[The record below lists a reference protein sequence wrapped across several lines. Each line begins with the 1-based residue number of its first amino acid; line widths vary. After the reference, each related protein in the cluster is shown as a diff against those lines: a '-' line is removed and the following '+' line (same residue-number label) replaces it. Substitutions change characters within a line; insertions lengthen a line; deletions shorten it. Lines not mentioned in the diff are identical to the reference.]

1 MNHIKSYAQSLLNT
15 LINGERK
22 ESSILAHAF
31 LSENNSITQLYE
43 EVMKP
48 ALYEVGDLWEK
59 NKISVATEHMATAI
73 SEGILNELYDNIYNS
88 ERANKR
94 VVVAC
99 VENELHQ
106 VGIKMVADTFESHGW
121 ESFFLGTGIPLN
133 ELINFIKETNPK
145 LIAIS
150 LSVYYNYANL
160 IKMITKL
167 RQEFPDLEIL
177 VGGQAFNREDE
188 RITKNF
194 SGVKIICNLYDLNNY
209 INQNK

>member
-1 MNHIKSYAQSLLNT
+1 MANITSYSRSLLNS
-15 LINGERK
+15 LIKGKRK
-22 ESSILAHAF
+22 ESSDLAHKF
-31 LSENNSITQLYE
+31 LSENHSITDLYE

-48 ALYEVGDLWEK
+48 ALYEVGELWEK

-73 SEGILNELYDNIYNS
+73 SEGILNELYDTIYNS
-88 ERANKR
+88 ELANKR

-133 ELINFIKETNPK
+133 ELIDFIKETKPK
-145 LIAIS
+145 LLAIS

-167 RQEFPDLEIL
+167 RREFPNLEIL
-177 VGGQAFNREDE
+177 IGGQAFNQSDE

-194 SGVKIICNLYDLNNY
+194 SGVKIIGNLYDLNNY